1 MFKMYCFFLP
11 FVGPELWWL
20 SIGSLDMNA
29 GFSLSTEMFCVVP
42 LTLMLY
48 TLSDN
53 LLIIS
58 CGPVYGF
65 LTWSDRMKT

>member
-1 MFKMYCFFLP
+1 
-11 FVGPELWWL
+11 
-20 SIGSLDMNA
+20 MNA
-29 GFSLSTEMFCVVP
+29 GFSLSTEMFCGVP

-58 CGPVYGF
+58 CGPVYGASSGF